1 MQGGL
6 KTASFTV
13 RATER
18 QSLDWKRAA
27 DLDGHAS
34 VGTWLA
40 MAADCHLKVRARAGR
55 PLPLAWRM
63 GAFSVDLEDGS
74 TLRLPGF
81 LSPPFGAFRG
91 TTEGPGL
98 RACHR
103 YTLVHTPSRQI
114 IATLT
119 TFRQCKSLASELAPV
134 WIRDQAG
141 AAGVVERYRR
151 EDV

>member
-1 MQGGL
+1 MPRAL
-6 KTASFTV
+6 KVATFSV

-27 DLDGHAS
+27 DQDGYAS
-34 VGTWLA
+34 VGSWLA
-40 MAADCHLKVRARAGR
+40 MAADCHLKARARAGR
-55 PLPLAWRM
+55 PLPLSWHR

-91 TTEGPGL
+91 TAEGPGL

-103 YTLVHTPSRQI
+103 YTLVHTPSRAI

-119 TFRQCKSLASELAPV
+119 TLRQCKSLASELAPA